1 MKIKFFEKFV
11 LNEIKEFPSLS
22 TEDKKKYITLYG
34 HYHFSQWLALLTVHP
49 RSGFVMAII
58 GACLCI
64 AIIVMVLSSN
74 QIIVDRMIF
83 CTTFPLLIMLL
94 LGIHHSDKVLKM
106 EENQQKKW
114 FEKTTAKIQ
123 NLLFKDLRF
132 FSIRKRLHIK
142 QVDKKFYKHF
152 NVGECF
158 KECYRA
164 TFKLAYLL
172 NDPEVK
178 LVWLAA
184 TAFYTEPIYRYGHA
198 VLEKNGIILD
208 TNTRKSY
215 NKTEYLNA
223 QNAEIFKEFV
233 LEEYSKVKTPWD
245 LAWDEFG
252 EWCKVRNVKRC
263 N

>member
-1 MKIKFFEKFV
+1 
-11 LNEIKEFPSLS
+11 
-22 TEDKKKYITLYG
+22 
-34 HYHFSQWLALLTVHP
+34 
-49 RSGFVMAII
+49 
-58 GACLCI
+58 
-64 AIIVMVLSSN
+64 
-74 QIIVDRMIF
+74 
-83 CTTFPLLIMLL
+83 
-94 LGIHHSDKVLKM
+94 M
-106 EENQQKKW
+106 EENEQKKW
-114 FEKTTAKIQ
+114 FEKATVKIQ

-142 QVDKKFYKHF
+142 RVDKKFYRHF
-152 NVGECF
+152 NAGECF

-164 TFKLAYLL
+164 SFKLAYLL

-178 LVWLAA
+178 IVWLAA
-184 TAFYTEPIYRYGHA
+184 TAFYMEPIYRYGHA

-215 NKTEYLNA
+215 NKTEYLNT
-223 QNAEIFKEFV
+223 QNAEIFREFV

-245 LAWDEFG
+245 LAWDDFG